1 MKSRSVADKPTL
13 KILLAVKGQAD
24 NLDMLRP
31 IKLFTDARIEIT
43 NPRST
48 KEFAEALDQEKFDAM
63 ICDHHLFGRR
73 SLPKI
78 SSLREQ
84 STAEPLITFAHNIN
98 PELLKEARS
107 LHSLHTFVIKD
118 LGAAG
123 LHNLIFM
130 TLKYALLC
138 QVKTQGSHNH
148 PLFKEVSRSY
158 VYHSSI
164 DKQGRMQTDWM
175 SDSFEDVTGYAR
187 KDVSAKGGWIACVHK
202 EDLPAIKEFTETLI
216 SNKTATTL
224 YRATKKNGETI
235 WLESVGQPE
244 WDEANQQ
251 VVGITGGSR
260 DVTERVFLQNT
271 LDMLNRQQ
279 NATIRLGEIASTEPE
294 LPELLRQTTIL
305 VTQTLDAWLCE
316 IFLIGGD
323 GTEGVLHAGMG
334 LESKQVGNFKL
345 PLNRDNEFK
354 YIIENKEPV
363 LSDDLRKEKR
373 FRPSAHL
380 RRNKVLSGICAP
392 IRAGAESIGMLAVYS
407 NRTDAFDHDNLN
419 FVHAMATMVA
429 AFTVQHSTEFRL
441 RNTRQVLVE
450 QTSQLHRGLDDSLA
464 QKDSTHTDDDISVIV
479 KTAKELRSRD
489 IILSATSR
497 ATGRLIDATDWQTSM
512 SEVLEELGR
521 ASNASRC
528 YISHVSSNDGRSNMQ
543 FEWVNAGIQP
553 CMENTL
559 FRNMSLEEVGLG
571 QFIETLGRGGILV
584 GSTDEFG
591 KHEQNY
597 FKKLGVLSTA
607 IVPIFIEEKWWGYLG
622 FDDCHERRSWST
634 AEIDALHIAA
644 NTISTA
650 LARRQND
657 AALQAIQE
665 GTVSKTGED
674 YFQSLLTHLIGIFEA
689 DYCLIAQAIAPNRFR
704 INNALRKGELIP
716 PFEYQQQ
723 ESNFDNAN
731 TAQIIHFTD
740 GVNKVFSENKWLRDN
755 KIEGY
760 LAIPVTG
767 NDKSVLG
774 HIAVMS
780 TKRLEA
786 NARELQILNIFAARV
801 GVELERQRMEKENL
815 QLARIS
821 LENPNMVMIADLAG
835 KILFSN
841 PACSKMVERLNIG
854 SVESLLP
861 ENHIELI
868 EQTQAS
874 GDEVIRVERAI
885 SDYHFQWNYYLQSD
899 LNRIHIYAIDMTR
912 YRLMEEQ
919 LRKDA
924 FHDPLTG
931 LPNRNYFNSL
941 LEHAIERTSRRNDY
955 EFAVLYLDLDRF
967 KYINDS
973 LGHAYGDKFLE
984 TVAQVLKNCLRPGD
998 YIARLGG
1005 DEFAILLDAVPNEQ
1019 EVTNIASRIQQVL
1032 SKPIRISKH
1041 ETFTSASIGIAMSAR
1056 GYNNPQDILRDADI
1070 AMYSAKQSGRAR
1082 YALFDGRM
1090 HEEMVHVMRL
1100 EVDLRHA
1107 LQNNELHVYYQPI
1120 YSIAE
1125 KCLAGM
1131 EALVR
1136 WNHPERGFL
1145 EPHDFIML
1153 AEEMSIIRD
1162 IDYLVLKQA
1171 TKQLKQWRKKYEAAK
1186 NIKIH
1191 VNMSGIHFNSTA
1203 VLAEIGNVLKDN
1215 KLSNDSLQLELT
1227 ESVIMDNTGR
1237 SGEIFNIL
1245 SKLGVHISID
1255 DFGVGYS
1262 SLSRLTKLPVDMLKI
1277 DRGFVQSMIV
1287 DSSSLNITR
1296 AVIDLAH
1303 DLNMEVIAEGVETQG
1318 QYQILGRMGCQYAQG
1333 FYISKPMTA
1342 EEADVFL
1349 SNPPVMQTG

>member
-13 KILLAVKGQAD
+13 KLLLAVKGQAD
-24 NLDMLRP
+24 NLDLLRP
-31 IKLFTDARIEIT
+31 IKLFTDARIEVT

-48 KEFAEALDQEKFDAM
+48 QELAAALDEQTFDAM
-63 ICDHHLFGRR
+63 ICDHNLFGRR
-73 SLPKI
+73 SLPRI
-78 SSLREQ
+78 TSLREQ
-84 STAEPLITFAHNIN
+84 TTAEPLITFAHNID
-98 PELLKEARS
+98 PGLLKESRS
-107 LHSLHTFVIKD
+107 LQSLHTFVIKD
-118 LGAAG
+118 LDAAG

-138 QVKTQGSHNH
+138 KTKSQGNHNH

-164 DKQGRMQTDWM
+164 DRRGRMQTDWM
-175 SDSFEDVTGYAR
+175 SDSFEDVTGYSR
-187 KDVSAKGGWIACVHK
+187 MEVNAKGGWIACVHK
-202 EDLPAIKEFTETLI
+202 DDLPVIQKFTEALTN
-216 SNKTATTL
+216 NKTATAL
-224 YRATKKNGETI
+224 YRATRKNGDMI
-235 WLESVGQPE
+235 WLESIGQPE
-244 WDEANQQ
+244 WDETNQH

-260 DVTERVFLQNT
+260 DVTERVLLQQSLNV
-271 LDMLNRQQ
+271 LNRQQ
-279 NATIRLGEIASTEPE
+279 DATIRFGEIASTEPE
-294 LPELLRQTTIL
+294 LPELLRQATIL

-316 IFLIGGD
+316 IFLMSSD

-334 LESKQVGNFKL
+334 LESKQIGNLKL

-354 YIIENKEPV
+354 YIIDNKEPV

-373 FRPSAHL
+373 FRASAHL

-392 IRAGAESIGMLAVYS
+392 IRAGADTVGMLAVYS
-407 NRTDAFDHDNLN
+407 NNTLAFNSDNLN

-450 QTSQLHRGLDDSLA
+450 QTSQLRGGFNDALA
-464 QKDSTHTDDDISVIV
+464 KNNANTDDDISVIV

-497 ATGRLIDATDWQTSM
+497 ATGKLIDASDWQTTM
-512 SEVLEELGR
+512 NDVLQELGR

-528 YISHVSSNDGRSNMQ
+528 YISHINAGDNRSTIQ
-543 FEWVNAGIQP
+543 FEWVNIGIQP
-553 CMENTL
+553 CIDNPVY
-559 FRNMSLEEVGLG
+559 RGMSLEAAGLG
-571 QFIETLGRGGILV
+571 RFIETLGRGGILV

-591 KHEQNY
+591 RHEQNY
-597 FKKLGVLSTA
+597 FRKLGVLSTA
-607 IVPIFIEEKWWGYLG
+607 IVPIFIEGKWWGYLG
-622 FDDCHERRSWST
+622 FDDCHAHRDWST

-650 LARRQND
+650 LARNLND

-665 GTVSKTGED
+665 GTVSKIGDD
-674 YFQSLLTHLIGIFEA
+674 YFRSLLMHLIGIFEA

-704 INNALRKGELIP
+704 ISNALHNGELLA

-723 ESNFDNAN
+723 ESAFNKEDPGQ
-731 TAQIIHFTD
+731 TIHYVD
-740 GVNKVFSENKWLRDN
+740 GVNKIFPENKWLSKN

-767 NDKSVLG
+767 NNKNTLG

-780 TKRLEA
+780 TKSLEA
-786 NARELQILNIFAARV
+786 NSRELQILNIFASRV

-835 KILFSN
+835 AILFSN
-841 PACSKMVERLNIG
+841 PACTKMVERLNI
-854 SVESLLP
+854 SSLESLLP
-861 ENHIELI
+861 ENHLELI
-868 EQTQAS
+868 ERTQAG
-874 GDEVIRVERAI
+874 GDEVTTVERAI
-885 SDYHFQWNYYLQSD
+885 GDFHFQWNYYLQSD
-899 LNRIHIYAIDMTR
+899 LNRIHIYAIDMTQ

-998 YIARLGG
+998 HIARLGG
-1005 DEFAILLDAVPNEQ
+1005 DEFAILLDAVPDEQ
-1019 EVTNIASRIQQVL
+1019 ETTNIATRIQQVL
-1032 SKPIRISKH
+1032 SKPIHLNKH

-1056 GYNNPQDILRDADI
+1056 GYTNPQDILRDADI

-1082 YALFDGRM
+1082 YAVFDGRM

-1100 EVDLRHA
+1100 EIDLRHA

-1125 KCLAGM
+1125 KRLAGM

-1136 WNHPERGFL
+1136 WSHPERGFL

-1171 TKQLKQWRKKYEAAK
+1171 ARQLKIWRKKYASAL
-1186 NIKIH
+1186 NIKMH
-1191 VNMSGIHFNSTA
+1191 VNLSGIHFSSTA
-1203 VLAEIGNVLKDN
+1203 ILAEIGNVLKDN
-1215 KLSNDSLQLELT
+1215 KLTNDCLQLELT

-1245 SKLGVHISID
+1245 SELGVHISID
-1255 DFGVGYS
+1255 DFGVGFS

-1303 DLNMEVIAEGVETQG
+1303 DLDMQVIAEGVETQG
-1318 QYQILGRMGCQYAQG
+1318 QYQILGRMGCQFAQG
-1333 FYISKPMTA
+1333 FYISKPLTI
-1342 EEADVFL
+1342 EEADQFL
-1349 SNPPVMQTG
+1349 ANPPTIHAG